1 MDMEVPKQNKVRCK
15 PRTTTSIN
23 LVRVAITIMHFI
35 SRSCKGGERRLE
47 VNVKKVFVVE
57 YDVIGGADS

>member
-1 MDMEVPKQNKVRCK
+1 MEVPKQNKVRFK

-35 SRSCKGGERRLE
+35 SRSCEGGESRLE
-47 VNVKKVFVVE
+47 VNVEKVFVVE
-57 YDVIGGADS
+57 YDVIGGANS

>member
-1 MDMEVPKQNKVRCK
+1 M
-15 PRTTTSIN
+15 
-23 LVRVAITIMHFI
+23 ITIMHFI